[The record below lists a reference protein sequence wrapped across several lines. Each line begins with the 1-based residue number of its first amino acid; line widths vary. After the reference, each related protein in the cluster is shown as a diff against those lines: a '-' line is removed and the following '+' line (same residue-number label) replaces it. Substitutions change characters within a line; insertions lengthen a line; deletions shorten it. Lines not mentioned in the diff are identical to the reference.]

1 MHRLYATI
9 CTRVGEGV
17 QMSNQNRSNIF
28 SIKVN
33 KINVFL
39 ENKNDVLFIHLI
51 RSKIKFFFYEIIK

>member
-1 MHRLYATI
+1 
-9 CTRVGEGV
+9 
-17 QMSNQNRSNIF
+17 MSNQNRSNIF

-39 ENKNDVLFIHLI
+39 ENKKDVLFIDLI